1 MENWIFRKL
10 ISGTYVLYSEGDR
23 PTYIHKTNLVQTF
36 LHHTQDSTHNWSGWQ
51 FTRDISDVFGFIGLE
66 VDDQCPSGAKNKP
79 WQYHLNGQWFDDETL
94 TVTCNGEGPTT
105 TSGPMPTTSGGSGGD
120 TTKPNPVGFQR
131 TIIFVEKVV
140 QPWKCI
146 KLLYWRG
153 GKEKSLVGFSF
164 FTLWLLG
171 L

>member
-1 MENWIFRKL
+1 MPA
-10 ISGTYVLYSEGDR
+10 GGD
-23 PTYIHKTNLVQTF
+23 ILVEPF
-36 LHHTQDSTHNWSGWQ
+36 LSSVNFALKS
-51 FTRDISDVFGFIGLE
+51 FGFIGLE

-140 QPWKCI
+140 QP
-146 KLLYWRG
+146 
-153 GKEKSLVGFSF
+153 
-164 FTLWLLG
+164 
-171 L
+171 